1 MFFAV
6 QAIDKTQ
13 VETTPLYIVM
23 QFLICLFY
31 MGRRLVLYIGRK
43 MNEGVWEQ
51 STEDDIYWQGRK

>member
-43 MNEGVWEQ
+43 MNEGV
-51 STEDDIYWQGRK
+51 